1 MYFYLPLLG
10 VPVSS
15 AVAGVAVGL
24 ITKCSLEKGD
34 IEDYRLLTDILVSV
48 SSTVVFIAA
57 QFFKMSSM
65 ALFCNDLP
73 S

>member
-1 MYFYLPLLG
+1 MCFYLPLLG

-15 AVAGVAVGL
+15 AVAGVAIGL

-48 SSTVVFIAA
+48 SSVG
-57 QFFKMSSM
+57 FFYCC
-65 ALFCNDLP
+65 LIL
-73 S
+73 